1 MALQSIGVHR
11 QQYFG
16 GIFVSNH
23 VHKTLKVT
31 EVITLQDVCY

>member
-16 GIFVSNH
+16 GNFVGNH

-31 EVITLQDVCY
+31 EVITQDVCY